1 MNYLLDFNGC
11 FYCVFFVGY
20 FDFVGFTFFELQG
33 VFVQCLF
40 GNTVFVGFDLV
51 GFAVDFEFDNFAFL
65 ELAVYFE
72 FGF

>member
-1 MNYLLDFNGC
+1 MNYLLDFKGC
-11 FYCVFFVGY
+11 FYCVFFVGH

>member
-11 FYCVFFVGY
+11 FYCVFFIGY
-20 FDFVGFTFFELQG
+20 FDFVGFTFLELQG

-40 GNTVFVGFDLV
+40 GNAIFVGFDLV

-65 ELAVYFE
+65 EFAVYFE

>member
-40 GNTVFVGFDLV
+40 GNAIFVGFDLV

-65 ELAVYFE
+65 EFAVYFE